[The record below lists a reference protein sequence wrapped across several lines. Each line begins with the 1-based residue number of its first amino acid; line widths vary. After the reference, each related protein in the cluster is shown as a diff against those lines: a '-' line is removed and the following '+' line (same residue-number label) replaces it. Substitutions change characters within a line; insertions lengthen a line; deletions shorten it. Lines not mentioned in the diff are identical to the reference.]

1 MLQIPIRKKMKQQIE
16 SAKLQPVTID
26 SKSGA
31 CTRTPSKIKLNT
43 HEDVRRELARVY
55 REAREGIIDT
65 SDAGRLTY
73 ILVGIGKLI
82 EITEIEKRLL
92 HMERKFLK

>member
-1 MLQIPIRKKMKQQIE
+1 MKRQVE

-31 CTRTPSKIKLNT
+31 CTPTPSKIKLNT
-43 HEDVRRELARVY
+43 LEDVRREMTRVY
-55 REAREGIIDT
+55 REARAGIIDT
-65 SDAGRLTY
+65 SEAGRMTY

-82 EITEIEKRLL
+82 EATDIDKRLT